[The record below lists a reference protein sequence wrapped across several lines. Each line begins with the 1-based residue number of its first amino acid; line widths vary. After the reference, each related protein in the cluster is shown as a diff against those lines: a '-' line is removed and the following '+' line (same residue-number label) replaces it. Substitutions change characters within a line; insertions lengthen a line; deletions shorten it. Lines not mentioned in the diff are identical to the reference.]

1 MYTIYKATNTQT
13 GKSYIGFDSKWPR
26 RRKYHERMAQKDNP
40 RLHFHRA
47 LNKYGINTFE
57 WEILFQGWDRDY
69 VLDQCEPHFI
79 SEHNTFNDG
88 YNLTL
93 GGEGN
98 RGLRFKHTPEAR
110 AKIKKSQTES
120 NSMAGKTPWNKNKS
134 MSIETRQKLS
144 NAHKGR
150 KSPKKGIPM
159 SDEQRQKLSDYYKG
173 RPKSE
178 EWKKSRRGHT
188 PWNKGKKG
196 GILSRLFL

>member
-13 GKSYIGFDSKWPR
+13 GKSYIGFDSSWPK
-26 RRKYHERMAQKDNP
+26 RKKQHKRISETNP
-40 RLHFHRA
+40 RYHFHKA
-47 LNKYGINTFE
+47 IQKYGWDAFI
-57 WEILFQGWDRDY
+57 WEILFEGWDLSFTKDY
-69 VLDQCEPHFI
+69 AETYFI
-79 SEHNTFNDG
+79 HEHNTFEEG
-88 YNLTL
+88 YNSTR
-93 GGEGN
+93 GGEG
-98 RGLRFKHTPEAR
+98 GTGYKHTPEAR